1 MKRIYVITLFFLLLG
16 ASMSAQ
22 QMNITGTVTDQAGE
36 PLVGV
41 TILIK
46 GTSTG
51 TVTDLDGK
59 YHLNVDSKERV
70 LSFSMIGFA
79 TQEITVGDRTVIDVE
94 LAETS
99 VGLDEVVVVGYGVM
113 RKKDLTGSVASIKP
127 ESLENKLIQSLD
139 DALSGGVAGL
149 MVQSGG
155 GQPGAASNILIRGAN
170 SLTGSTQPLI
180 VVDGFPLFEVATSG
194 GGGMSDKSGDL
205 SALSFINPD
214 DIASIEVLKDA
225 SATAIYGNRG
235 SNGVIMITTK
245 KGTGTGSKIQ
255 YNTYFSSQDLP
266 RQYDVMNFG
275 DYVQYQV
282 RNNPTRNMFVNQAT
296 GQAHDF
302 DPNIRS
308 MNWQDEIYRTGFI
321 QNHSLSLQN
330 ASDKTNFM
338 LSASFMQNQSIIKNT
353 DWKKFTGKIS
363 VDHNFSKQVKIGG
376 DISFSQINDDGV
388 PTGGGDGTALGVVI
402 GAILARP
409 FYLDETTQAYF
420 RRAGVDQSIIN
431 SDLANYRENPLNL
444 VNSVDLSKTIN
455 RTTLNSYLQ
464 YNILDDLILRVT
476 AGYDVYGLKDKQFY
490 PKSTPT
496 GNFYNGLGILANI
509 NSRSWI
515 NENTLTWS
523 PEFEGGHRLNL
534 MAGITEQEWQSDY
547 VRTQFSSFEN
557 ESLGYNNAQMATNFN
572 TYSNPGKT
580 RYMSTLA
587 RANYSY
593 LSRYLATFTARRD
606 GASVFQNNQW
616 STFYSGALAYNIKE
630 EEFLR
635 EADAVSNLKLR
646 LSMGEVGNSNVPT
659 TGAYAQLYNTN
670 YSFNNSISI
679 GQSAASLA
687 NENLKWERTQE
698 WNAGLELGLFNNRL
712 SLNADYY
719 VKDTKD
725 LLLEAPVLNISGFD
739 RAWQNIGKLRNR
751 GIELSLNA
759 LLINK
764 NDFSWEFSANFAK
777 NKSEI
782 MELGQNGAPI
792 YLAANFISSSA
803 GQQAVILR
811 EGGAVGQIYGYEV
824 EGVYGANDFY
834 NDGSVKAGVPVEGV
848 GEAPGWIKYKDLNK
862 DGQITSEDRTVIG
875 NTLPDFFG
883 AFSTDL
889 RWKNFDLNLGFQYSA
904 GNDVFNANYIQ
915 AARFGTT
922 HYNQMAFYNDRWTPD
937 NVESTQYA
945 NMAVGTIS
953 SAFVED
959 ASFLRFKTARLSYNL
974 PERLL
979 VKTKAIKNLKVY
991 VSADNIYVF
1000 TRYSGYD
1007 PEITGSQGSGN
1018 MTKVLTSGFDYGVF
1032 PRARTFTAGLNIV
1045 F

>member
-1 MKRIYVITLFFLLLG
+1 MKHYILTLFSFLLG
-16 ASMSAQ
+16 SMLFAQ
-22 QMNITGTVTDQAGE
+22 QINITGTVTDETGE
-36 PLVGV
+36 PLIGV
-41 TILIK
+41 TIQIK

-59 YHLNVDSKERV
+59 YQISVDSPDQI
-70 LSFSMIGFA
+70 LSFSMIGLA
-79 TQEITVGDRTVIDVE
+79 TQEIIVGNKTVINVE
-94 LAETS
+94 LAESS

-113 RKKDLTGSVASIKP
+113 RKSDLTGSVASIKP
-127 ESLENKLIQSLD
+127 EALENKLIQSLD
-139 DALSGGVAGL
+139 DALAGGVAGL

-194 GGGMSDKSGDL
+194 GGGMSDKSGDM

-235 SNGVIMITTK
+235 SNGVIIITTK

-255 YNTYFSSQDLP
+255 YNTYFSSQNLP
-266 RQYDVMNFG
+266 RQYDMMNFQ

-282 RNNPTRNMFVNQAT
+282 RNNPTRNMFVNQST

-308 MNWQDEIYRTGFI
+308 INWQDEIYRTGFI
-321 QNHSLSLQN
+321 QNHSISLQN
-330 ASDKTNFM
+330 ATEKTNFM
-338 LSASFMQNQSIIKNT
+338 LSASFMQNESIIKNT
-353 DWKKFTGKIS
+353 DWKKFTGKLS
-363 VDHNFSKQVKIGG
+363 VDHNFSERLKIGG

-388 PTGGGDGTALGVVI
+388 PTGGGDGTAIGVVI

-431 SDLANYRENPLNL
+431 SDLANYKENPLNL

-464 YNILDDLILRVT
+464 YNILDDLVLRVT

-496 GNFYNGLGILANI
+496 GNFYNGLGILANV

-557 ESLGYNNAQMATNFN
+557 ESLGYDNAQMATNFN

-593 LSRYLATFTARRD
+593 LSRYLATFTVRRD

-616 STFYSGALAYNIKE
+616 STFYSGALAYNMKE
-630 EEFLR
+630 EDFLK
-635 EADAVSNLKLR
+635 DVDFLSNLKLR

-687 NENLKWERTQE
+687 NENLKWERTRE
-698 WNAGLELGLFNNRL
+698 WNAGLELGLFNNRF
-712 SLNADYY
+712 SVNADYY
-719 VKDTKD
+719 VKNTHD

-739 RAWQNIGKLRNR
+739 RAWQNIGKLRNS

-811 EGGAVGQIYGYEV
+811 EGGSVGQIYGYEV

-834 NDGSVKAGVPVEGV
+834 NDGTVKPGVAVEGV
-848 GEAPGWIKYKDLNK
+848 GEAPGWIKYKDLSE

-883 AFSTDL
+883 AFSTNFKW
-889 RWKNFDLNLGFQYSA
+889 RNFDLNLGFQYSV

-922 HYNQMAFYNDRWTPD
+922 NYNQMAFYNERWTPE
-937 NVESTQYA
+937 NPESTQYA
-945 NMAVGTIS
+945 NKSVGTIS

-959 ASFLRFKTARLSYNL
+959 ASFLRFKTARLSYDL
-974 PERLL
+974 PGSLL
-979 VKTKAIKNLKVY
+979 AKTKAIKNLKVY

-1018 MTKVLTSGFDYGVF
+1018 MTRVLTSGFDYGVF

>member
-1 MKRIYVITLFFLLLG
+1 MKIYIITLFSFLLGTSLF
-16 ASMSAQ
+16 AQ
-22 QMNITGTVTDQAGE
+22 QINITGNVKDQTGE

-41 TILIK
+41 VVAVK
-46 GTSTG
+46 GQNTGST
-51 TVTDLDGK
+51 TDIDGSYK
-59 YHLNVDSKERV
+59 IAVNSKESI
-70 LSFSMIGFA
+70 LSFTMIGF
-79 TQEITVGDRTVIDVE
+79 TSQEIVVGNRTIVNIELVE
-94 LAETS
+94 NS
-99 VGLDEVVVVGYGVM
+99 IGLDEVVVVGYGVM
-113 RKKDLTGSVASIKP
+113 RKKDLTGSVASIKS
-127 ESLENKLIQSLD
+127 EKLENSLIQSLD

-170 SLTGSTQPLI
+170 SLSGSTQPLI
-180 VVDGFPLFEVATSG
+180 VVDGFPLFDVTTSG
-194 GGGMSDKSGDL
+194 GGGMSDKSGEL
-205 SALSFINPD
+205 SSLSFINPD

-235 SNGVIMITTK
+235 SNGVIIITSK

-255 YNTYFSSQDLP
+255 YNAYVSAQELP
-266 RQYDVMNFG
+266 RQYNVMNFQ

-282 RNNPTRNMFVNQAT
+282 TNNPTRNMFVNQST
-296 GQAHDF
+296 GQAHNF
-302 DPNIRS
+302 DSNIRS
-308 MNWQDEIYRTGFI
+308 INWQDEIYRTGFI

-330 ASDKTNFM
+330 STDKTNFM
-338 LSASFMQNQSIIKNT
+338 ASASYMQNESIIKNT
-353 DWKKFTGKIS
+353 DWTKFTGKLS
-363 VDHNFSKQVKIGG
+363 VDHNFSKKLKIGG
-376 DISFSQINDDGV
+376 DISFSQINDQGV
-388 PTGGGDGTALGVVI
+388 PTGGGDGTAVGVVI

-420 RRAGVDQSIIN
+420 RRAGVDQSIID
-431 SDLANYRENPLNL
+431 SDLSNYKENPLNL

-455 RTTLNSYLQ
+455 RTTINAYLQ
-464 YNILDDLILRVT
+464 YNILDDLVLRIT
-476 AGYDVYGLKDKQFY
+476 GGYDIYGLKDKQFY

-496 GNFYNGLGILANI
+496 GNFYNGLGILANV
-509 NSRSWI
+509 NSKSWI

-534 MAGITEQEWQSDY
+534 VAGVTEQEWRSDY
-547 VRTQFSSFEN
+547 VRSEFSSFDN

-572 TYSNPGKT
+572 TYSNPDKN
-580 RYMSTLA
+580 RYLSTLA

-593 LSRYLATFTARRD
+593 QSRYLATFSVRRD
-606 GASVFQNNQW
+606 GASIFPKHKW
-616 STFYSGALAYNIKE
+616 GTFFSGALAYNIKE
-630 EEFLR
+630 ENFMKNVEP
-635 EADAVSNLKLR
+635 VSNLKLR
-646 LSMGEVGNSNVPT
+646 LSMGEVGNSRVT
-659 TGAYAQLYNTN
+659 TLGTYAQLYNTS
-670 YSFNNSISI
+670 YSFNNSISV

-687 NENLKWERTQE
+687 NENLKWEKTQE
-698 WNAGLELGLFNNRL
+698 WNVGLELGLFNNRV

-739 RAWQNIGKLRNR
+739 KAWQNIGKLRNS
-751 GIELSLNA
+751 GIELSVNA
-759 LLINK
+759 LLMK
-764 NDFSWEFSANFAK
+764 TRDFSWEFSANFAK

-782 MELGQNGAPI
+782 RELGQNGAPM

-803 GQQAVILR
+803 GQQAVILN
-811 EGGAVGQIYGYEV
+811 EGGSVGQIYGYEV

-834 NDGSVKAGVPVEGV
+834 NDGTPKPGVAVEGV
-848 GEAPGWIKYKDLNK
+848 GEAPGWIKYKDLKK

-883 AFSTDL
+883 AFSTNFTWRDL
-889 RWKNFDLNLGFQYSA
+889 ELNLGFQYSV

-922 HYNQMAFYNDRWTPD
+922 NYNQMAFYNDRWTSD
-937 NVESTQYA
+937 NTGSTQYA

-959 ASFLRFKTARLSYNL
+959 ASFLRFKSARLAYNF
-974 PERLL
+974 PQRLL
-979 VKTKAIKNLKVY
+979 AKTKMIKNLKVY
-991 VSADNIYVF
+991 VSADNLYVF
-1000 TRYSGYD
+1000 TKYSGYD
-1007 PEITGSQGSGN
+1007 PEITGTQGSGN
-1018 MTKVLTSGFDYGVF
+1018 MSKVLTSGFDYGVF

>member
-1 MKRIYVITLFFLLLG
+1 MKIYIITLFSFLLGTSLF
-16 ASMSAQ
+16 AQ
-22 QMNITGTVTDQAGE
+22 QINITGNVKDQTGE

-41 TILIK
+41 VVAVKDQSI
-46 GTSTG
+46 GTT
-51 TVTDLDGK
+51 TDMDGSYK
-59 YHLNVDSKERV
+59 IVANSKESV
-70 LSFSMIGFA
+70 LTFTMIGF
-79 TQEITVGDRTVIDVE
+79 TSQEIAVGNKTVINVE
-94 LAETS
+94 LAENS
-99 VGLDEVVVVGYGVM
+99 IGLDEVVVVGYGVM
-113 RKKDLTGSVASIKP
+113 RKKDLTGSVSSIKS
-127 ESLENKLIQSLD
+127 EKLENSLIQSLD

-170 SLTGSTQPLI
+170 SLSGSTQPLI
-180 VVDGFPLFEVATSG
+180 VVDGFPLFDVTTSA
-194 GGGMSDKSGDL
+194 GGGMSDKSGEL
-205 SALSFINPD
+205 SSLSFINPD

-235 SNGVIMITTK
+235 SNGVIIITTK
-245 KGTGTGSKIQ
+245 KGMGTGSKIQ
-255 YNTYFSSQDLP
+255 YNTYVSAQELP
-266 RQYDVMNFG
+266 RQYDVMNFQ

-282 RNNPTRNMFVNQAT
+282 TNNPTRNMFVNQST
-296 GQAHDF
+296 GQAHNF
-302 DPNIRS
+302 DSNIRS
-308 MNWQDEIYRTGFI
+308 INWQDEIYRTGFI

-330 ASDKTNFM
+330 STDKTNFM
-338 LSASFMQNQSIIKNT
+338 VSASYMQNESIIKNT
-353 DWKKFTGKIS
+353 DWTKFTGKLS
-363 VDHNFSKQVKIGG
+363 VDHNFSKKLKIGG
-376 DISFSQINDDGV
+376 DISFSQINDQGV
-388 PTGGGDGTALGVVI
+388 PTGGGDGTAIGVVI

-420 RRAGVDQSIIN
+420 RRAGVDQSIID
-431 SDLANYRENPLNL
+431 SDLSNYKENPLNL

-455 RTTLNSYLQ
+455 RTTLNAYLQ
-464 YNILDDLILRVT
+464 YNVLDDLVLRIT

-496 GNFYNGLGILANI
+496 GNFYNGLGILANV
-509 NSRSWI
+509 NSKSWI

-534 MAGITEQEWQSDY
+534 MAGVTEQEWRSDY
-547 VRTQFSSFEN
+547 VRSEFSSFDN

-572 TYSNPGKT
+572 TYSSPDKS
-580 RYMSTLA
+580 RYLSTLA

-593 LSRYLATFTARRD
+593 QSRYLATFSVRRD
-606 GASVFQNNQW
+606 GASIFPKYKW
-616 STFYSGALAYNIKE
+616 GTFFSGALAYNIKE
-630 EEFLR
+630 ESFMK
-635 EADAVSNLKLR
+635 DVDPVSNLKLR
-646 LSMGEVGNSNVPT
+646 LSMGEVGNSRVT
-659 TGAYAQLYNTN
+659 TLGTYAQLYNTS
-670 YSFNNSISI
+670 YSYNNSISV

-687 NENLKWERTQE
+687 NENLKWEKTQE
-698 WNAGLELGLFNNRL
+698 WNVGLELGLFNNRV

-739 RAWQNIGKLRNR
+739 KAWQNIGKLRNS

-759 LLINK
+759 LLMK
-764 NDFSWEFSANFAK
+764 TRDFSWEFSANFAK

-782 MELGQNGAPI
+782 RELGQNGAPM

-803 GQQAVILR
+803 GQQAVILN
-811 EGGAVGQIYGYEV
+811 EGGSVGQIYGYEV

-834 NDGSVKAGVPVEGV
+834 NDGTPKPGVAVEGV
-848 GEAPGWIKYKDLNK
+848 GEAPGWIKYKDLKK

-883 AFSTDL
+883 AFSTNFTWRDL
-889 RWKNFDLNLGFQYSA
+889 ELNLGFQYSV

-922 HYNQMAFYNDRWTPD
+922 NYNQMAFYNDRWTSD
-937 NVESTQYA
+937 NTSSTQYA

-959 ASFLRFKTARLSYNL
+959 ASFLRFKSARLAYNF
-974 PERLL
+974 PQRLL
-979 VKTKAIKNLKVY
+979 NKTKVIKNLKVY
-991 VSADNIYVF
+991 VSADNLYVF
-1000 TRYSGYD
+1000 TKYSGYD
-1007 PEITGSQGSGN
+1007 PEITGTQGSGN